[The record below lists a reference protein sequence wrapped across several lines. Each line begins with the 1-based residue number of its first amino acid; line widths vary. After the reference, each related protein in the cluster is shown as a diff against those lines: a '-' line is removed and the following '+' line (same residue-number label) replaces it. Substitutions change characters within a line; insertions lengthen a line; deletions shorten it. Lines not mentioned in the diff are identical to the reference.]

1 MDVEEIVSPAAD
13 PHAAEA
19 EKQKGNDA
27 YTKREFQTAVEHYSK
42 AIELD
47 PKSSVYLNNRA
58 AAFMAMEKLDDAEAD
73 VNKAIQMENAKPMDE
88 QDDKALGRS
97 YSRLGT
103 LHFKRG
109 NYTGA
114 IWWFKNSVVEYSFPE
129 TALKL
134 REAEK
139 ALKEQK
145 AREYVDPEKSAE
157 AKSKGNELFRKG
169 EYAEALKMYAE
180 AIKRNPDDPKVWNN
194 RAACYQK
201 LYELR
206 LGIKDSEKAVEL
218 DPNYVKGWSRLGQM
232 YYGVKDLVKA
242 KRAFQR
248 MQEIEPGN
256 TDAQKG
262 LDMVATM
269 EQTTPADP
277 NEVQRRVQNDP
288 EAMSIMQ
295 DPQMQKVLQELQSN
309 PSSAQKWM
317 ADPIVSRKLQK
328 LIDVGVI
335 RTSPAP
341 P

>member
-1 MDVEEIVSPAAD
+1 MALFDLCLLLVVIIVIIIIMIYMMSHLNLDATKTSSPNA
-13 PHAAEA
+13 
-19 EKQKGNDA
+19 
-27 YTKREFQTAVEHYSK
+27 FFLFVF
-42 AIELD
+42 
-47 PKSSVYLNNRA
+47 SSV
-58 AAFMAMEKLDDAEAD
+58 
-73 VNKAIQMENAKPMDE
+73 
-88 QDDKALGRS
+88 
-97 YSRLGT
+97 
-103 LHFKRG
+103 
-109 NYTGA
+109 
-114 IWWFKNSVVEYSFPE
+114 SVVIVIITTTTIITSPSS
-129 TALKL
+129 
-134 REAEK
+134 
-139 ALKEQK
+139 Q
-145 AREYVDPEKSAE
+145 
-157 AKSKGNELFRKG
+157 
-169 EYAEALKMYAE
+169 
-180 AIKRNPDDPKVWNN
+180 VWNN